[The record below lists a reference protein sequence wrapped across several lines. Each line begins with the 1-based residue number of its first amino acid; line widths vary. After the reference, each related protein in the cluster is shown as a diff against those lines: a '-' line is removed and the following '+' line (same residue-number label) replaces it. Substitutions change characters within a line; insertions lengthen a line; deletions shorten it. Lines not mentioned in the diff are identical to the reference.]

1 MKQNDDLKSFTVTLD
16 LLLES
21 NACDKETLAFANA
34 FPSGTAS
41 MRDVVEHPACE
52 PEWLGWLA
60 VNSSFV
66 TADIGMELI
75 QRSDDPGYYYADAA
89 VWAHWVTA
97 ETGQR
102 LIMLSDD
109 PHLTFGR
116 AAAFAHWVTAE
127 IGPGMISKSSEPKHF
142 AQLAIIYAE
151 WMTPEIK
158 AELIAKYGD

>member
-1 MKQNDDLKSFTVTLD
+1 MLNSVIVTREMLIAD
-16 LLLES
+16 
-21 NACDKETLAFANA
+21 NACDPAMEAFDEA
-34 FPSGTAS
+34 FPNGSATLQQI
-41 MRDVVEHPACE
+41 VEHPFCA

-75 QRSDDPGYYYADAA
+75 QRSDDPGYYCADAA

-116 AAAFAHWVTAE
+116 AAAFADWVTAE

-142 AQLAIIYAE
+142 AQLAIFYAE
-151 WMTPEIK
+151 WMTAGIE
-158 AELIAKYGD
+158 AELVAKYRL

>member
-1 MKQNDDLKSFTVTLD
+1 MGIDMNDIIVTREMLIAD
-16 LLLES
+16 
-21 NACDKETLAFANA
+21 NACDPAIEAFDEA
-34 FPSGTAS
+34 FPNGSATLQQIA
-41 MRDVVEHPACE
+41 EHKLCE

-60 VNSSFV
+60 VNASFV

-116 AAAFAHWVTAE
+116 AAVFAHWVTAE
-127 IGPGMISKSSEPKHF
+127 IGPGMISKSSEPRHF

-151 WMTPEIK
+151 WMTADIE
-158 AELIAKYGD
+158 AELVAKYRL